1 MHVFNLYMIH
11 GHYFFKVQYVPVPTY
26 FIKLILWLKN
36 WVYTGKKYGSDFT
49 KQ

>member
-1 MHVFNLYMIH
+1 MHVFNLYMAIISLN
-11 GHYFFKVQYVPVPTY
+11 YVPVPTY